1 MSSTPR
7 IFISPL
13 ARRLLKENG
22 LQADSILGSGPN
34 GRIVRRDVEGLINVG
49 SQESSVPA
57 YAASQFSLIPHT
69 RIRKVVARRLTECM
83 NTVPHFYM
91 TSPVRVD
98 ELLELKK
105 ILKNAGDIK
114 LSVTDLLLK
123 IIAQSYIDVPMA
135 NVTWTDDALKKYE
148 NVDISLAVATENGLM
163 APVIRSVDKMSLRQL
178 TLNANDLIN
187 RARSGKI
194 KIEEIQ
200 GGTISLTNLGMY
212 GVDQFSA
219 ILNPPQSLILAVG
232 EAKPTPIVL
241 DNQIKIATVMN
252 ITLSVDHRAIDGA
265 LAAQWLQA
273 FVARCENPSWM
284 HTKLT

>member
-1 MSSTPR
+1 MVGSTCSESDWKRSFSKYLKGPRESRVCWLGGSPRRFASKPIRTWWEKMSSTSR

-22 LQADSILGSGPN
+22 LEADSILGSGPN

-83 NTVPHFYM
+83 NSVPHFYM

-105 ILKNAGDIK
+105 ILQNAEDIK

-219 ILNPPQSLILAVG
+219 ILNPP
-232 EAKPTPIVL
+232 
-241 DNQIKIATVMN
+241 
-252 ITLSVDHRAIDGA
+252 
-265 LAAQWLQA
+265 
-273 FVARCENPSWM
+273 
-284 HTKLT
+284 

>member
-1 MSSTPR
+1 
-7 IFISPL
+7 
-13 ARRLLKENG
+13 
-22 LQADSILGSGPN
+22 
-34 GRIVRRDVEGLINVG
+34 
-49 SQESSVPA
+49 
-57 YAASQFSLIPHT
+57 
-69 RIRKVVARRLTECM
+69 
-83 NTVPHFYM
+83 
-91 TSPVRVD
+91 
-98 ELLELKK
+98 
-105 ILKNAGDIK
+105 
-114 LSVTDLLLK
+114 
-123 IIAQSYIDVPMA
+123 MA

-163 APVIRSVDKMSLRQL
+163 APVIRSVDKMSLQQL
-178 TLNANDLIN
+178 TLSANDLIN
-187 RARSGKI
+187 RTRSGKI

-219 ILNPPQSLILAVG
+219 ILNPPQSLILAAG